1 MEQFTTLTP
10 NKKEQS
16 MTNKTLFIGC
26 GGSGLK
32 TLQRLNELLS
42 GNPANRQMMRENI
55 SYLLLDTSLK
65 ETEAFK
71 ENIKKHLGNAGL
83 PFIKVVQFTRNYL
96 ALEEIVKPTFMA
108 LEKKI
113 EDKSI
118 CEGERA
124 KAEKQL
130 ARLKENWW
138 YSPDHKPGAGD
149 LCKTTESV
157 EPCKSYPFLAQ
168 HIPDLGDGAGQCSP
182 VAFLSAWNYLPS
194 LEQDIREVI
203 DAIQLRNTDN
213 QQMRL
218 NVFVV
223 AGTAGGTGRG
233 CWAPVAF
240 KVAQSLRKMGF
251 NCNPTGVFFD
261 SSCFANVVAGSPTEK
276 LNLAVNSLT
285 AMSEL
290 SAWMMQPVIRSYYF
304 SLPNLRDPG
313 ICEEGQYCTST
324 DVVAVPA
331 DGDNELAPVT
341 NAYLIFGNNGV
352 APLANN
358 DQYHEMAAAA
368 LYAMVA
374 EDKFIGPGAV
384 NHHEAIRS
392 FGALTFEV
400 ETVPIRRYM
409 EALVRREYSKSLYL
423 EAKPR
428 PEKKEDADPAMES
441 AYKLNDEMNRIVG
454 VLGNSYPELDVA
466 AKPFFARTGF
476 YVDQKLEFSSVVPN
490 NDAKTLLP
498 KLMAKAATA
507 ACGWGG
513 ANAGNAGKGDSGF
526 TKSKAILLEALKSQN
541 VQNVNARIKELLS
554 LKRLSAEVVEGF
566 LSEMGLGDAN
576 VESMVRD
583 AVLGAFS
590 PEGMTA
596 SVGRALAVL
605 KKLKDEFVISRTN
618 LIGDA
623 DNGNGL
629 EIPINGSN
637 VRTAEECI
645 TLFQKE
651 VIELSSKKSFFSLK
665 ALFRK
670 KFSKIDVGK
679 IAKSLELYLVWAIF
693 FKVNSVLAKK
703 FKCAIDVLT
712 KLEKSLQMLVDGLH
726 GVQKS
731 FDAALCKSCGI
742 ESGNVDEAYRKLFID
757 YNPSDLSA
765 VFQALPKMD
774 ANQNVY
780 RRVLKPIK
788 SREEVL
794 ALVRENTNAYE
805 APVRE
810 CLAKYMR
817 DLTRGDVY
825 VTPEDAQEAIRK
837 DFVDL
842 ISANVSLEFRNGV
855 DFMTAHFSFEEVLKG
870 NVKAWNDLLRAR
882 KGSEDDLGELKDRLR
897 KYVGVSDRTLN
908 KLEDGTQ
915 RIDARTIWDD
925 IVVSM
930 AGDCKPWMRLKDNAR
945 EVYLKTIALLP
956 WNMNDEGRGGD
967 QGVSDLV
974 NRVKE
979 KFQGKIL
986 SVQHTGNGSGFSL
999 SKDRI
1004 VVFSATAV
1012 TVEGDE
1018 NPFDSIKSLDYYEN
1032 ADLSRLL
1039 IMAEDDKDVCGYYF
1053 PIRNPAAKIPWG
1065 ERRDSHGFVSPIFIK
1080 NAALASTRWRPW
1092 KKWDGGYDVMKQR
1105 ETDLKSAICFAL
1117 LGTGI
1122 SDELKKTLVDA
1133 GWTEGPIFVKGE
1145 KQESIKFARKCHHD
1159 KNAWKDGK
1167 EFSTIAVLSQY
1178 LSGEGRESYQRQGG
1192 AALEKEKAEGARA
1205 RVAILEE
1212 LASFREN
1219 VSKKVGTS
1227 VVGELV
1233 KSLANWLERR
1243 DDNAASKPEVWQE
1256 LYAFVNSGAFKLD

>member
-1 MEQFTTLTP
+1 M
-10 NKKEQS
+10 N
-16 MTNKTLFIGC
+16 NKTLFIGC

-32 TLQRLNELLS
+32 TLCRLNELLS

-55 SYLLLDTSLK
+55 SYLMIDTSLK
-65 ETEAFK
+65 ETETFK

-83 PFIKVVQFTRNYL
+83 PFIKIVQVTRNYL
-96 ALEEIVKPTFMA
+96 ALEEIVKPTFAA
-108 LEKKI
+108 LEKRS
-113 EDKSI
+113 EDTSLTDA
-118 CEGERA
+118 ERE
-124 KAEKQL
+124 KAAKQL

-138 YSPDHKPGAGD
+138 YSPSHKP
-149 LCKTTESV
+149 ESD
-157 EPCKSYPFLAQ
+157 ESCKSYPFVAQ

-213 QQMRL
+213 QKMRL

-261 SSCFANVVAGSPTEK
+261 SSCFESVVAGSPSER

-313 ICEEGQYCTST
+313 ICETGKYCATT
-324 DVVAVPA
+324 DVISVPE
-331 DGDNELAPVT
+331 DGDNELSPVT

-400 ETVPIRRYM
+400 ETIPIRRYM

-423 EAKPR
+423 EAMPR
-428 PEKKEDADPAMES
+428 PADKVDLVPSLEPSYM
-441 AYKLNDEMNRIVG
+441 LDDEANRIVG
-454 VLGNSYPELDVA
+454 VQGKDYSGLEDS

-476 YVDQKLEFSSVVPN
+476 CVDNESRVESIAPDTSEK
-490 NDAKTLLP
+490 ATLLQRI
-498 KLMAKAATA
+498 MAEAASYA
-507 ACGWGG
+507 YGWD
-513 ANAGNAGKGDSGF
+513 ANQVAKDRSAKD
-526 TKSKAILLEALKSQN
+526 KSPYESKERELGRALEKQN
-541 VQNVNARIKELLS
+541 VQAAVNCADEILRNEDFTREAIKRCIEGCLVTKGLDDQALENTVKNV
-554 LKRLSAEVVEGF
+554 
-566 LSEMGLGDAN
+566 
-576 VESMVRD
+576 
-583 AVLGAFS
+583 VLDAFS
-590 PEGMTA
+590 SEGMGA
-596 SVGRALAVL
+596 SVGRAQAVL
-605 KKLKDEFVISRTN
+605 RKLKDRFVASRKN
-618 LIGDA
+618 LVEDS
-623 DNGNGL
+623 DNGEL
-629 EIPINGSN
+629 LQIAIND
-637 VRTAEECI
+637 
-645 TLFQKE
+645 E
-651 VIELSSKKSFFSLK
+651 VTVKDIDGCVEAFRDRVILPRAKKSFFSFKTFSKRKIRVIKEEFDAYLEV
-665 ALFRK
+665 ALF
-670 KFSKIDVGK
+670 FKIR
-679 IAKSLELYLVWAIF
+679 
-693 FKVNSVLAKK
+693 NVLAEK
-703 FKCAIDVLT
+703 FNRAIDVLT
-712 KLEKSLQMLVDGLH
+712 NVERSLNLLVKGLRV
-726 GVQKS
+726 VQKS
-731 FDAALCKSCGI
+731 FDAELCKSCKV
-742 ESGNVDEAYRKLFID
+742 ESGDVDEAYRKLFID
-757 YNPSDLSA
+757 YDPSDLTA

-780 RRVLKPIK
+780 RRILKPIK
-788 SREEVL
+788 SRQEVVD
-794 ALVRENTNAYE
+794 LVRENTNAFE

-817 DLTRGDVY
+817 DLIRGDVY

-837 DFVDL
+837 DFVDI

-855 DFMTAHFSFEEVLKG
+855 DFMTAHFSFEEVLRG

-882 KGSEDDLGELKDRLR
+882 RGSEDDLGELKDRLR
-897 KYVGVSDRTLN
+897 KYVGVSDRTLI

-915 RIDARTIWDD
+915 RIDARTVWDD
-925 IVVSM
+925 IIVSM
-930 AGDCKPWMRLKDNAR
+930 AGDCKPWIQLKDNAR

-956 WNMNDEGRGGD
+956 WNMNAEGRGGD
-967 QGVSDLV
+967 QGVTDLV

-979 KFQGKIL
+979 QFQGRIL
-986 SVQHTGNGSGFSL
+986 TVQHTGSGSGFSI

-1012 TVEGDE
+1012 NVEGDE
-1018 NPFDSIKSLDYYEN
+1018 NPFESVKSLDYYSN
-1032 ADLSRLL
+1032 AELSRLL
-1039 IMAEDDKDVCGYYF
+1039 IMAEDDKDVSGYYF
-1053 PIRNPAAKIPWG
+1053 PIKNPAAKVCWG
-1065 ERRDSHGFVSPIFIK
+1065 ERRDSHGYVSPIFIT
-1080 NAALASTRWRPW
+1080 NDALASTRWRPW
-1092 KKWDGGYDVMKQR
+1092 KKWDGGYDAAKQR
-1105 ETDLKSAICFAL
+1105 DADVKRAICFAL
-1117 LGTGI
+1117 LGTCSKADDI
-1122 SDELKKTLVDA
+1122 SEGARKSLADA
-1133 GWTEGPIFVKGE
+1133 GWDVVPMIVKGE
-1145 KQESIKFARKCHHD
+1145 KQESLKFNRKCQHD
-1159 KNAWKDGK
+1159 KNAWKEGK
-1167 EFSTIAVLSQY
+1167 DFATIAALSQY
-1178 LSGEGRESYQRQGG
+1178 LSGEGRDSYQRQGG
-1192 AALEKEKAEGARA
+1192 AALEKEKADGARA

-1212 LASFREN
+1212 LASFRES

-1227 VVGELV
+1227 VVGELI
-1233 KSLANWLERR
+1233 KALADWLDKR
-1243 DDNAASKPEVWQE
+1243 DDNAASKPEVWQG
-1256 LYAFVNSGAFKLD
+1256 LYEFVNSGAFKLD

>member
-1 MEQFTTLTP
+1 M
-10 NKKEQS
+10 N
-16 MTNKTLFIGC
+16 NKTLFIGC

-32 TLQRLNELLS
+32 TLCRLNELLS

-55 SYLLLDTSLK
+55 SYLMIDTSLK
-65 ETEAFK
+65 ETETFK

-83 PFIKVVQFTRNYL
+83 PFIKVVQVTRNYL
-96 ALEEIVKPTFMA
+96 ALEEIVKPTFAA
-108 LEKKI
+108 LEKRS
-113 EDKSI
+113 EDTSLTDA
-118 CEGERA
+118 ERE
-124 KAEKQL
+124 KAAKQL

-138 YSPDHKPGAGD
+138 YSPVHKP
-149 LCKTTESV
+149 ESD
-157 EPCKSYPFLAQ
+157 ESCKSYPFVAQ

-213 QQMRL
+213 QKMRL

-261 SSCFANVVAGSPTEK
+261 SSCFESVVAGSPSEK

-313 ICEEGQYCTST
+313 ICEAGKYCTTT
-324 DVVAVPA
+324 DVISVPE
-331 DGDNELAPVT
+331 DGDNELSPVT

-400 ETVPIRRYM
+400 ETIPIRRYM

-428 PEKKEDADPAMES
+428 PENKSDAVAALES
-441 AYKLNDEMNRIVG
+441 SYVLDDEADRIVG
-454 VLGNSYPELDVA
+454 VKGKDYSNLKDDT
-466 AKPFFARTGF
+466 KPFFARTGF
-476 YVDQKLEFSSVVPN
+476 CVDDEIIRESITPSREG
-490 NDAKTLLP
+490 TLLQQ
-498 KLMAKAATA
+498 LIAEAASDAYDWSSDKAFA
-507 ACGWGG
+507 ARENVLGG
-513 ANAGNAGKGDSGF
+513 ILGKQDVKVANNYIARLLTLEDFPANAIEEFLQKRGLD
-526 TKSKAILLEALKSQN
+526 KAS
-541 VQNVNARIKELLS
+541 
-554 LKRLSAEVVEGF
+554 VEK
-566 LSEMGLGDAN
+566 
-576 VESMVRD
+576 MVKD
-583 AVLGAFS
+583 AVLNAFS
-590 PEGMTA
+590 PDGMTA
-596 SVGRALAVL
+596 SVGRAQAVL
-605 KKLKDEFVISRTN
+605 QKLKDRLIASRKY
-618 LIGDA
+618 LVGDA
-623 DNGNGL
+623 DNGNATGVSL
-629 EIPINGSN
+629 GHGTVKSIK
-637 VRTAEECI
+637 ECI
-645 TLFQKE
+645 ASFQND
-651 VIELSSKKSFFSLK
+651 VIAPRTKCSFFSLK
-665 ALFRK
+665 KLLKK
-670 KFSKIDVGK
+670 KFSGYDITVIK
-679 IAKSLELYLVWAIF
+679 KSLGLYLDCALF
-693 FKVNSVLAKK
+693 FKVREILADR
-703 FKCAIDVLT
+703 FKNAIDVLA
-712 KLEKSLQMLVDGLH
+712 KMDESLKDLVKGLK

-731 FDAALCKSCGI
+731 FDTELCRSCGI
-742 ESGNVDEAYRKLFID
+742 ESGDVDEAYRKLFIAYD
-757 YNPSDLSA
+757 PSDLTA

-780 RRVLKPIK
+780 RRILKPIK
-788 SREEVL
+788 SREEVV

-817 DLTRGDVY
+817 ELIRGDVY

-837 DFVDL
+837 DFVDI

-855 DFMTAHFSFEEVLKG
+855 DFMTAHFSFEEVLRG

-882 KGSEDDLGELKDRLR
+882 RGSEDDLGELKDRLR
-897 KYVGVSDRTLN
+897 KYVGVSDRTLI

-930 AGDCKPWMRLKDNAR
+930 AGDCKPWIQLKESAR

-956 WNMNDEGRGGD
+956 WNMNAEGRGGD
-967 QGVSDLV
+967 QGVIDLV
-974 NRVKE
+974 NRVKDQ
-979 KFQGKIL
+979 FQGKIL
-986 SVQHTGNGSGFSL
+986 TVQHTGNGSGFSI

-1012 TVEGDE
+1012 NVEGDE
-1018 NPFDSIKSLDYYEN
+1018 NPFDSIKSLDYYSN
-1032 ADLSRLL
+1032 AELSRLL
-1039 IMAEDDKDVCGYYF
+1039 IMAEDDKDVSGYYF
-1053 PIRNPAAKIPWG
+1053 QIKNPAAKVCWG
-1065 ERRDSHGFVSPIFIK
+1065 ERRDSHGYVSPIFIT
-1080 NAALASTRWRPW
+1080 NDALASTRWRPW
-1092 KKWDGGYDVMKQR
+1092 KKWDGGYDAAKQR
-1105 ETDLKSAICFAL
+1105 DADVKSAICFAL
-1117 LGTGI
+1117 LGTCSKDDDI
-1122 SDELKKTLVDA
+1122 PEDVRNSLAEA
-1133 GWTEGPIFVKGE
+1133 GWDMVPIIAKGA
-1145 KQESIKFARKCHHD
+1145 KQESLKFNRKCRHD
-1159 KNAWKDGK
+1159 KNAWNPDRQ
-1167 EFSTIAVLSQY
+1167 EFRTIDAFMQF
-1178 LSGEGRESYQRQGG
+1178 LSGEGRDSIKKDGG
-1192 AALEKEKAEGARA
+1192 TALEKDKKNGDRA

-1212 LASFREN
+1212 LAEFRDN
-1219 VSKKVGTS
+1219 VVKKVGSAVIGTF
-1227 VVGELV
+1227 V
-1233 KSLANWLERR
+1233 KALEDWLDKR
-1243 DDNAASKPEVWQE
+1243 DDNAASNKGTWQE